1 MHHEL
6 HRRACTVLQPGYY
19 ALQLDAGGTI
29 RAAALCPWG
38 FFCPGG
44 TPSSAFSVRNPSGL
58 SPAEN
63 SIKRCPSNAWTI
75 ELGATSSDACGEW
88 GLAECRARCLVLYVK
103 AWHSRTLLLCHCVT
117 VSCYCPVPA
126 VTPPGFYS
134 DGGDT
139 LPCPDGSFRSDWKPP
154 AEATTCTNCGTG
166 VLTAKTDRVTNYN
179 ISSGEEIS
187 IPVTTSASDCYIQAG
202 QGLYYETLTQT
213 WRAKDC
219 DKNSYGVQNTTF
231 GLTPAP
237 CRDCE

>member
-1 MHHEL
+1 MNSTAGPAQSCSRGTTHCSLTRGAPSGLQHCVPGASFAQE
-6 HRRACTVLQPGYY
+6 APPVLPSVC
-19 ALQLDAGGTI
+19 ATHLVSAPL
-29 RAAALCPWG
+29 R
-38 FFCPGG
+38 
-44 TPSSAFSVRNPSGL
+44 TPSSVAPPTLGPLSLGRRPVTHAVSGGLQSAVPGVL
-58 SPAEN
+58 SCM
-63 SIKRCPSNAWTI
+63 SR
-75 ELGATSSDACGEW
+75 LGT
-88 GLAECRARCLVLYVK
+88 RA
-103 AWHSRTLLLCHCVT
+103 LCCCVT